1 MDSLNE
7 TTTARYNMETFQKLF
22 KKKKKKKK
30 KDTGAVVHGKGMSAM

>member
-22 KKKKKKKK
+22 KKKKKKK
-30 KDTGAVVHGKGMSAM
+30 DTGAVVHGKGMSAM